1 MIPVKLTLENFKAY
15 RKGVP
20 TLHLAG
26 VHIACLSGSNGHGKT
41 SLLDAMA
48 WALWGSAV
56 HNRQEEL
63 VHIGEQDMRVE
74 LEFVAGGRSTS
85 PTSSRLST
93 SGRSS
98 AQGQLYR
105 VIRRFTRGS
114 GARAGATSLELQVA
128 VGDSPSMNSELDP
141 SAGLTS
147 PRLST
152 SDRSSEQGF
161 RSISG
166 NSVRETEATVRKL
179 VGMDY
184 DTFVNSAFLVQGHAD
199 EFTTKRPA
207 ERQRV
212 LGEILGLGYYERLQD
227 RARQKARE
235 RADEIR
241 QAQGQV
247 QAWEQELVS
256 RHEYEKEL
264 PSTKEELDRVAV
276 EIGTVEGE
284 ENRLREQVESL
295 RGRQREMEEVGRQ
308 RNAAR
313 EELRQLQ
320 AQVATHDQRVKAWEA
335 VIARREKVQLGFVR
349 LTALRQR
356 DEEMGRL
363 LEPHARLQ
371 ERKRPL
377 VNQAES
383 LDSLEASLTEEKQR
397 LAQAEER
404 NSALEAQRTELQD
417 MEVQRQSIEAENQR
431 LRTEMDNFRGKIDML
446 KEGDVRCPLCGTD
459 LGDEGKEHIS
469 AEYEAQGKS
478 LAERYRLNSAT
489 LQSLEPRRKELSAIV
504 EKETREGEEV
514 NRQVHGRIATLSQ
527 QAEEARKAPDVLRE
541 IEAQLEQLGYDP
553 TAHQGVKT
561 EIQGLAPVEEEHRT
575 LQQADLGLPTERES
589 LQRATTLAN
598 GRQEAMAQAEK
609 RVSATQRELESLGEL
624 EQRLG
629 EVEARRRDLQG
640 KQRELVGRHGF
651 LESRLKELA
660 STESRKGEAEKSL
673 QKLADD
679 RDVFEQLGTAFGRT
693 GVQAL
698 LVEAAIPELEVEAN
712 RLLGRMTENTM
723 NVKLETQRESQRGEA
738 VETLEI
744 KVSDALGTR
753 SYETF
758 SGGEAFRIN
767 LALRIALSKLLAH
780 RAGAPLPTLFIDE
793 GFGTQDAAGRE
804 RVLDVIQSI
813 AEDFERILVI
823 THMDEVKDAFPVRIE
838 VQKTPEGS
846 TFTLT

>member
-41 SLLDAMA
+41 SLLDAMT
-48 WALWGSAV
+48 WALWGGAM

-74 LEFVAGGRSTS
+74 LEFVAGGSSTLRQAQD
-85 PTSSRLST
+85 RLG
-93 SGRSS
+93 SG
-98 AQGQLYR
+98 QGQLYR
-105 VIRRFTRGS
+105 VIRRFTRGR

-128 VGDSPSMNSELDP
+128 VGPPESSGQDS
-141 SAGLTS
+141 SAS
-147 PRLST
+147 PGQEYR
-152 SDRSSEQGF
+152 G
-161 RSISG
+161 ISG
-166 NSVRETEATVRKL
+166 NSVRETEATIRKL

-184 DTFVNSAFLVQGHAD
+184 DTFVNSAFLVQGRAD

-227 RARQKARE
+227 RARRKARE
-235 RADEIR
+235 RTDEIR
-241 QAQGQV
+241 EAQVLV
-247 QAWEQELVS
+247 QAWEQELAS
-256 RHEYEKEL
+256 RHEYEEEL
-264 PSTKEELDRVAV
+264 PRIKEGLDKAAV
-276 EIGTVEGE
+276 EIGIVEGE
-284 ENRLREQVESL
+284 ENQLRVQVESL
-295 RGRQREMEEVGRQ
+295 RGRQREMEEVKRQ
-308 RNAAR
+308 RDAAR
-313 EELRQLQ
+313 EELLQLQ
-320 AQVATHDQRVKAWEA
+320 AQAASHDQRVKEWEA
-335 VIARREKVQLGFVR
+335 VIARRDEIQQGFFR

-363 LEPHARLQ
+363 LEPYARLQ
-371 ERKRPL
+371 ERKQPL
-377 VNQAES
+377 VKQAEG
-383 LDSLEASLTEEKQR
+383 LASLEASLNEEKQR

-404 NSALEAQRTELQD
+404 SNTLEVQRKELQD
-417 MEVQRQSIEAENQR
+417 VEVKRQTIEAENQR
-431 LRTEMDNFRGKIDML
+431 LRTEMDDLKGKIDML

-459 LGDEGKEHIS
+459 LGEEGKEHIS

-489 LQSLEPRRKELSAIV
+489 SQSLEPRLRELTATV
-504 EKETREGEEV
+504 ERETREAEEI
-514 NRQVHGRIATLSQ
+514 NRRVHGRIATLSQ
-527 QAEEARKAPDVLRE
+527 QAEEAGKAPGELRE
-541 IEAQLEQLGYDP
+541 IDAQLEQIGYNP
-553 TAHQGVKT
+553 VAHQGVKT
-561 EIQGLAPVEEEHRT
+561 EIQGLVPMEEEHRT
-575 LQQADLGLPTERES
+575 LQQADQGLPTERES
-589 LQRATTLAN
+589 LQRATTLAK
-598 GRQEAMAQAEK
+598 GRQEAIAQAEK
-609 RVSATQRELESLGEL
+609 RTLATQRELESLEGL

-629 EVEARRRDLQG
+629 EVESRRRDIQG
-640 KQRELVGRHGF
+640 RQRELVGRHGF

-660 STESRKGEAEKSL
+660 TTESRKSEVEKSL
-673 QKLADD
+673 QKLEGD
-679 RDVFEQLGTAFGRT
+679 RDVFEQLATAFGRT

-698 LVEAAIPELEVEAN
+698 LVEAAIPDLEAEAN
-712 RLLGRMTENTM
+712 RLLGRMTDNTM

-813 AEDFERILVI
+813 SNDFERILVI
-823 THMDEVKDAFPVRIE
+823 THMDEVRDAFPVRIE